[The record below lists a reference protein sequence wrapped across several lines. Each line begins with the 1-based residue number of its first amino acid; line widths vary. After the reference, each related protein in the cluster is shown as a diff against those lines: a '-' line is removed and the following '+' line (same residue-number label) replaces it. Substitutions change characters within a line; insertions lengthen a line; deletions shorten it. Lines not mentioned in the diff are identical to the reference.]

1 METWNGILPDARL
14 ATGLVE
20 IAGVIVAVAID
31 GSADTE
37 KWKSWFLK
45 TTRKNQVV
53 FMVLR

>member
-31 GSADTE
+31 GSVDTE
-37 KWKSWFLK
+37 
-45 TTRKNQVV
+45 N
-53 FMVLR
+53 